1 MDGGNFKETLSGL
14 MATQEGHKTVE
25 AAMPVTL
32 QHLLNGKGRAEP
44 DGSFNGKA
52 PTFGESFEPKNDA
65 HRAACIGL
73 LANTAYMQGTAFAF
87 RYLDEETGV
96 LPGLQDDPDYE
107 KLFGEAHWNRSQM
120 LLNTFYKGEADCGP
134 GYMTLSQITEVSLKN
149 ETRNRDS
156 IKNRVFPVFGRFGI
170 WSMSNGKGKGTQR
183 FTPGP
188 FLIMF
193 HEQVFTPFTNQKR
206 DG

>member
-1 MDGGNFKETLSGL
+1 MDGGNFNGTLSGL
-14 MATQEGHKTVE
+14 MDTQEGHKTIK

-44 DGSFNGKA
+44 DGNFNKKA
-52 PTFGESFEPKNDA
+52 PTFGDAFEPKSDA

-87 RYLDEETGV
+87 RYLDEEIGV

-107 KLFGEAHWNRSQM
+107 NLFDEAHWNRSQM
-120 LLNTFYKGEADCGP
+120 LLNTFYKSEAGLGP
-134 GYMTLSQITEVSLKN
+134 GYMTLSEFTEVALKN
-149 ETRNRDS
+149 ETRNRNS
-156 IKNRVFPVFGRFGI
+156 IRDKVFPVFGRFGL
-170 WSMSNGKGKGTQR
+170 WDMSNGKGKGTRR
-183 FTPGP
+183 FKPGP

-193 HEQVFTPFTNQKR
+193 HEQVFTPFMNQKR